1 MPTENAA
8 RARVPRKRGGADFF
22 LASLPWVWPHALAMG
37 LCQGTMLVPF
47 LLGPLGLGLGAQLLE
62 EPQYTCSFF
71 VAVAL
76 SMLANDV
83 VAHRRGTGRGPL
95 AYSLPAMATYVVGV
109 VLLVLHVVCL
119 QGVAAVLVGCA
130 GAVLMGFAT
139 ACAQLS
145 RARFIATLP
154 TRQGVYIVLAAM
166 LPSAAVVVAA
176 GVLGNPWAGLVL
188 AALPA
193 VGYGFMRFA
202 ERRGVG
208 PVGAVDAG
216 AAREVLG
223 TFSLEGASRAGT
235 VAGCAIAL
243 GAFVAFASR
252 YELVVLGVPG
262 RLVNPACMAAF
273 LAGLCALVCAVVAA
287 TCFKTRTLS
296 MTFVFRMAL
305 PCVVAGALL
314 VGLLPPVLESVPG
327 YWAAAFLAAAAMLLI
342 DQMVWV
348 TTAYFMRYDPQISD
362 RTATRFR
369 MLQFFGAAV
378 GAAFSVSG
386 VIDTGVIETMFVGT
400 AALAVAFVVC
410 IPTYEARVVSAGAVA
425 PRLDGLDEEQRR
437 RYSVAFARWGLT
449 AREAEVAC
457 LLVEGLDAPGV
468 AERLCVSRATVN
480 THVRHIYE
488 KMGVHA
494 RDEMVAALGQ
504 VPGE

>member
-1 MPTENAA
+1 M
-8 RARVPRKRGGADFF
+8 
-22 LASLPWVWPHALAMG
+22 
-37 LCQGTMLVPF
+37 
-47 LLGPLGLGLGAQLLE
+47 
-62 EPQYTCSFF
+62 
-71 VAVAL
+71 
-76 SMLANDV
+76 
-83 VAHRRGTGRGPL
+83 
-95 AYSLPAMATYVVGV
+95 
-109 VLLVLHVVCL
+109 
-119 QGVAAVLVGCA
+119 
-130 GAVLMGFAT
+130 
-139 ACAQLS
+139 
-145 RARFIATLP
+145 
-154 TRQGVYIVLAAM
+154 
-166 LPSAAVVVAA
+166 
-176 GVLGNPWAGLVL
+176 
-188 AALPA
+188 
-193 VGYGFMRFA
+193 
-202 ERRGVG
+202 
-208 PVGAVDAG
+208 
-216 AAREVLG
+216 
-223 TFSLEGASRAGT
+223 
-235 VAGCAIAL
+235 
-243 GAFVAFASR
+243 
-252 YELVVLGVPG
+252 
-262 RLVNPACMAAF
+262 
-273 LAGLCALVCAVVAA
+273 VCAVVAA

>member
-8 RARVPRKRGGADFF
+8 RARVPRRKGGAGSF
-22 LASLPWVWPHALAMG
+22 LDSLPWVWPHALAMG

-47 LLGPLGLGLGAQLLE
+47 LLGPLGLGLGARLLE

-71 VAVAL
+71 AAVAL

-83 VAHRRGTGRGPL
+83 VARRRGVGRGPL
-95 AYSLPAMATYVVGV
+95 AYSLPVAAAYVVGV
-109 VLLVLHVVCL
+109 VLLVLHVGCL
-119 QGVAAVLVGCA
+119 QGIAAVLVGCA

-145 RARFIATLP
+145 SARFIATLP

-166 LPSAAVVVAA
+166 LPSAVVLMAA
-176 GVLGNPWAGLVL
+176 GMLRDPWAGLVL
-188 AALPA
+188 AVLPA
-193 VGYGFMRFA
+193 AGYGFMRFA
-202 ERRGVG
+202 ERRGMG
-208 PVGAVDAG
+208 SAG
-216 AAREVLG
+216 AGDPGAGQEVLG
-223 TFSLEGASRAGT
+223 AFSLNGAGRAGA

-243 GAFVAFASR
+243 GAFVVFAARWEFTS
-252 YELVVLGVPG
+252 LGVPSSLAAPG
-262 RLVNPACMAAF
+262 FSAAF

-327 YWAAAFLAAAAMLLI
+327 YWAAAFLAATAMLLI

-348 TTAYFMRYDPQISD
+348 TTAYFMRYNPQISD

-378 GAAFSVSG
+378 GAAFSVPG
-386 VIDTGVIETMFVGT
+386 VINTGVIETMFIGT
-400 AALAVAFVVC
+400 AVLAVAFVVC

-425 PRLDGLDEEQRR
+425 PRLDGLDEGQRQ

>member
-1 MPTENAA
+1 
-8 RARVPRKRGGADFF
+8 
-22 LASLPWVWPHALAMG
+22 
-37 LCQGTMLVPF
+37 
-47 LLGPLGLGLGAQLLE
+47 
-62 EPQYTCSFF
+62 
-71 VAVAL
+71 
-76 SMLANDV
+76 
-83 VAHRRGTGRGPL
+83 
-95 AYSLPAMATYVVGV
+95 
-109 VLLVLHVVCL
+109 
-119 QGVAAVLVGCA
+119 
-130 GAVLMGFAT
+130 
-139 ACAQLS
+139 
-145 RARFIATLP
+145 
-154 TRQGVYIVLAAM
+154 
-166 LPSAAVVVAA
+166 
-176 GVLGNPWAGLVL
+176 
-188 AALPA
+188 
-193 VGYGFMRFA
+193 
-202 ERRGVG
+202 
-208 PVGAVDAG
+208 
-216 AAREVLG
+216 
-223 TFSLEGASRAGT
+223 
-235 VAGCAIAL
+235 
-243 GAFVAFASR
+243 
-252 YELVVLGVPG
+252 
-262 RLVNPACMAAF
+262 
-273 LAGLCALVCAVVAA
+273 
-287 TCFKTRTLS
+287 

-305 PCVVAGALL
+305 PCGVAGALL

-437 RYSVAFARWGLT
+437 RYSVAFARWGL
-449 AREAEVAC
+449 
-457 LLVEGLDAPGV
+457 DAPGV

>member
-1 MPTENAA
+1 MPSENAA
-8 RARVPRKRGGADFF
+8 RVRVPRKKGGADSF
-22 LASLPWVWPHALAMG
+22 LGSLPWIWPHALAMG

-47 LLGPLGLGLGAQLLE
+47 LLGPLGLGLGAVLLE
-62 EPQYTCSFF
+62 QPEYTCSFF
-71 VAVAL
+71 MAVAL
-76 SMLANDV
+76 SMLADDL
-83 VAHRRGTGRGPL
+83 VARRRGTGRGPL
-95 AYSLPAMATYVVGV
+95 AYSLPVMAVYVVGV
-109 VLLVLHVVCL
+109 VLLVLHAGCL
-119 QGVAAVLVGCA
+119 QGIMASLVGCT

-145 RARFIATLP
+145 SARFIATLP

-166 LPSAAVVVAA
+166 LPSAAVVTVA
-176 GVLGNPWAGLVL
+176 GVLGNPWAGLALV
-188 AALPA
+188 ALPA
-193 VGYGFMRFA
+193 AGYGFMRFA
-202 ERRGVG
+202 ELRGVG
-208 PVGAVDAG
+208 PVGAADAG

-223 TFSLEGASRAGT
+223 AFTLEGASRAGA

-243 GAFVAFASR
+243 GAFVVFAAR
-252 YELVVLGVPG
+252 YELVVLEVPG
-262 RLVNPACMAAF
+262 RLVNPALTAAF
-273 LAGLCALVCAVVAA
+273 LVGLCALVAVVVAG

-314 VGLLPPVLESVPG
+314 VGLLPPVLESVSG

-400 AALAVAFVVC
+400 AVLAVAFVVC
-410 IPTYEARVVSAGAVA
+410 VPTYEPRVVSAGAVA
-425 PRLDGLDEEQRR
+425 PRLDGLDEGQRQ
-437 RYSVAFARWGLT
+437 RYAVAFARYGLT

-457 LLVEGLDAPGV
+457 LLVEGLDAPAV
-468 AERLCVSRATVN
+468 AQRLCVSRATVN

-488 KMGVHA
+488 KMDVHA
-494 RDEMVAALGQ
+494 RDEMVAALGR